1 MGTGLRAEMS
11 IELAAAVSGGMD
23 AKEDAAKAF
32 IREVWGL
39 QGAAYVI
46 LGIRYFAQVTFKRR
60 VAWDDLFMVLA
71 TVSLSR
77 AAYTQSAD

>member
-1 MGTGLRAEMS
+1 MLRPIS
-11 IELAAAVSGGMD
+11 AAASAGTT
-23 AKEDAAKAF
+23 AEEDAANAF

-39 QGAAYVI
+39 QGAAYAI

-71 TVSLSR
+71 TVNLPHSIYMQELN
-77 AAYTQSAD
+77 